1 MQGEGVFNAPDLEVG
16 LEVSLAGCPERVT
29 LRARVSNLGSLGV
42 LPGIPVSFYEGPP
55 GAGGALLGTADTMA
69 PLLPGASS
77 IVELSVPLSGEA
89 PFSFH
94 AIVDRDGASEGE
106 IAECDEDNNTGLLTD
121 VDCGLLI

>member
-55 GAGGALLGTADTMA
+55 GAGGLLRHRGCGADRALGGGGPTGGAGP
-69 PLLPGASS
+69 PLC
-77 IVELSVPLSGEA
+77 
-89 PFSFH
+89 PFVFSRGVNFENKYK
-94 AIVDRDGASEGE
+94 IIYKYD
-106 IAECDEDNNTGLLTD
+106 I
-121 VDCGLLI
+121 